1 MAAILEDP
9 NGAPATH
16 VFVPGKYL
24 SFHLGE
30 EMYGIS
36 VNHIREIIRIQPI
49 TPVPHKPDYV
59 KGIMNLHGKV
69 IPVMD
74 MRIKFGLGDE
84 SFDERTC
91 IVVVMVEDE
100 DGQDSTAGLIVD
112 AVDEVMRIQ
121 EEDFE
126 VDPGLG
132 NTSTTAHVIGLAKGR
147 DNLISLLNIERVV
160 VDETFTDLPQ

>member
-9 NGAPATH
+9 QNANTAQA
-16 VFVPGKYL
+16 FVPRKYL
-24 SFHLGE
+24 SFQLGE

-36 VNHIREIIRIQPI
+36 VNHIREIISIQQI

-59 KGIMNLHGKV
+59 KGIMNLRGKV

-74 MRIKFGLGDE
+74 MRIKFSLGDE

-100 DGQDSTAGLIVD
+100 DGKEYTAGLIVD
-112 AVDEVMRIQ
+112 SVDEIMRIQ

-126 VDPGLG
+126 SDPGVG
-132 NTSTTAHVIGLAKGR
+132 NSSTTAHVVGLAKGR

-160 VDETFTDLPQ
+160 VDETFADML

>member
-9 NGAPATH
+9 QNANTAQA
-16 VFVPGKYL
+16 FVPGKYL
-24 SFHLGE
+24 SFQLGE

-36 VNHIREIIRIQPI
+36 VNHIREIISIQQI

-59 KGIMNLHGKV
+59 KGIMNLRGKV

-84 SFDERTC
+84 SFDECTC

-100 DGQDSTAGLIVD
+100 DGQEFTAGLIVD
-112 AVDEVMRIQ
+112 SVDEIMRIH

-126 VDPGLG
+126 SDPGVG
-132 NTSTTAHVIGLAKGR
+132 NSSTTAHVIGLAKGR

-160 VDETFTDLPQ
+160 VDETFADML